1 MPLSRYA
8 AAPDGIAPTD
18 TAPTD
23 TANGSIDYA
32 GVPTAG
38 AQPQTGAQL
47 AVAMPPK
54 TTGPSAQALA
64 QRRKQ
69 LKAKRKHKSYKM
81 VWRSLA
87 MSALAFGTV
96 KLATSPIWLI
106 RSASQIEVSDNQLL
120 SDENIQSLLPV
131 PYPQS
136 LLSVQLNELENSLM
150 AQTPIETAM
159 ISRRL
164 VPPSLHVKVTER
176 QPVAV
181 SIPNAERPLQ
191 TIPDRPVPFEE
202 PGLIDAEGN
211 WMPRNSFTDLGA
223 IAPPPSLQVIGMRP
237 SDIAEWQNI
246 YREIAQSP
254 VTITAINWTRTD
266 NLTLQSE
273 LGTVHLGPYGP
284 HFAAQLTALDQL
296 RQIGG
301 KVNPEKVAFIDLQDP
316 EHPVVEILQA
326 TSNPLE

>member
-1 MPLSRYA
+1 MPLSRYT
-8 AAPDGIAPTD
+8 APDGIAPPD

-23 TANGSIDYA
+23 TAANSKGIDSA
-32 GVPTAG
+32 GT
-38 AQPQTGAQL
+38 QPQTGAQL
-47 AVAMPPK
+47 AVAPLPK
-54 TTGPSAQALA
+54 ATGPSAQALV

-69 LKAKRKHKSYKM
+69 LKAKRKHKFYKM
-81 VWRSLA
+81 AWRSLA
-87 MSALAFGTV
+87 LSALAFGTV

-136 LLSVQLNELENSLM
+136 LLSVQLDELEDSLM
-150 AQTPIETAM
+150 AQAPIETAT

-181 SIPNAERPLQ
+181 SIPNVERPLQ

-202 PGLIDAEGN
+202 PGLIDAQGN
-211 WMPRNSFTDLGA
+211 WMPRNSFADLGA

-237 SDIAEWQNI
+237 GDIAEWQNI

-254 VTITAINWTRTD
+254 VTITAIDWTRTD

-273 LGTVHLGPYGP
+273 LGTIHLGPYGP
-284 HFAAQLTALDQL
+284 QFAAQLTALDQL